1 MTIDIKTPILPESIT
16 DGELLQWRKAVGE
29 SVERDELLVEIETDK
44 VVLEVLAPQSGV
56 LTEILVE
63 NNNRVESDIPIAR
76 LEPGAAAAKPETEKS
91 EPAPAPKSEPEKLE
105 PAPAPKSEPE
115 KSEPAS
121 AAPQSPAV
129 RKLVAEH
136 QLDPGAIP
144 ASGKGGRLTKGD
156 VLSHLESPDRTDP
169 TDPTDRTD
177 RADHSA
183 PTKTPTP
190 TPTGSRR
197 TERQPMSRLRQTIA
211 KRLVQAQQDAAML
224 TTFNEVDMQAVMTLR
239 SEHKEAFQTR
249 HGSRLGFM
257 SFFVTA
263 AARAL
268 LRFPMV
274 NAQIDGDEIVQHHY
288 VDIGIAVASERGLVV
303 PVLRDC
309 QSLSFAAIEQQISDF
324 GQRAGAGQLTLDEMS
339 GGTFTIT
346 NGGVFGSLLSTPILN
361 PPQSAIL
368 GMHSIQQ
375 RPVARDGE
383 VVVRP
388 MMYVA
393 LSYDHRLIDG
403 QAAVQF
409 LVAIKQ
415 GLEDPARLLL
425 DC

>member
-16 DGELLQWRKAVGE
+16 DGELLEWRKAVGE

-56 LTEILVE
+56 LTEILVD

-76 LEPGAAAAKPETEKS
+76 LEPGAAAEPAAAKPAPAETPK
-91 EPAPAPKSEPEKLE
+91 PAPAPEPK
-105 PAPAPKSEPE
+105 PAPAAPAAQAEP
-115 KSEPAS
+115 

-156 VLSHLESPDRTDP
+156 VLSHLESGAPAP
-169 TDPTDRTD
+169 
-177 RADHSA
+177 AASA
-183 PTKTPTP
+183 SSAQAAAPSAAPAAP
-190 TPTGSRR
+190 AGERR

-263 AARAL
+263 SAQAL
-268 LRFPMV
+268 LRFPLV
-274 NAQIDGDEIVQHHY
+274 NAQIDGDDIVQHHY

-309 QSLSFAAIEQQISDF
+309 QSLGFAAIEQKISDF
-324 GQRAGAGQLTLDEMS
+324 GQRASAGQLTLDEMS

-409 LVAIKQ
+409 LVTIKQ
-415 GLEDPARLLL
+415 LLEDPARLLL